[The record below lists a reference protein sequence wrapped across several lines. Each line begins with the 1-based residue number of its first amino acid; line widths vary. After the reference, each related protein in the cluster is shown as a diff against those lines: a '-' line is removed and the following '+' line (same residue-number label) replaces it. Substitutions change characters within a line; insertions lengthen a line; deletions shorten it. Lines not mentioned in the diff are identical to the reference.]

1 MKNNH
6 QNKIAR
12 RLTQYFAW
20 AMLLFALL
28 VGVLFSLMFARHTAD
43 VTKRDLCAHAVSI
56 AETVARFADD
66 CKQGACRG
74 SGFKAY
80 MRYIGAAAMSDLA
93 LLNESGESVILGE
106 MILPEMP
113 MEQHALDMAGEVFA
127 SGEVISSG
135 FSLNPFHPE
144 EMIVC
149 APVWNQQGDV
159 LYALVMRMKVDSVA
173 HTLQDAFYMLSACLL
188 IAMTIAMIVSRFLSR
203 RFVTPLHRMKD
214 AAMQM
219 AQGDYGVKMHIQQQD
234 EIGMLAAH
242 IDELADKL
250 AEAEKERAR
259 FDQMRQDFFSDIS
272 HELRTPIAVLKGN
285 MELLQAGMMEDPE
298 QIQRCHEQLYT
309 DAQHLERLVNDLL
322 ELTRLKNTQFRIE
335 MERINLMDVLGDS
348 VRFMRRKAD
357 EKRIRIQLDEAEPF
371 AVLGDYGRL
380 RQLMI
385 ILLDNA
391 IKFSQEDALVRI
403 EVSRKEDTCQVC
415 VIDHGCGMDEEAMA
429 HIFDRYYHNRSGRN
443 GSGTGLGLPIARE
456 IALRHGI
463 EIDCRSQLGEGTRF
477 TLVFAEQPMNDP

>member
-56 AETVARFADD
+56 AETIAHFTQGCEEGE
-66 CKQGACRG
+66 CKGG
-74 SGFKAY
+74 GFKAY
-80 MRYIGAAAMSDLA
+80 MRYIGEATISDLY
-93 LLNESGESVILGE
+93 LLDRQGSTVLLGE
-106 MILPEMP
+106 MELPETP
-113 MEQHALDMAGEVFA
+113 LPARAKELARSVFE
-127 SGEVISSG
+127 SGKEMSSD
-135 FSLNPFHPE
+135 FSLNPFHPDE
-144 EMIVC
+144 VIVC

-219 AQGDYGVKMHIQQQD
+219 TQGDYSVKTHIEQQD
-234 EIGMLAAH
+234 EIGMLSAH

-250 AEAEKERAR
+250 AEAEKERVR

-285 MELLQAGMMEDPE
+285 MELLRAGMMEDPE

-357 EKRIRIQLDEAEPF
+357 EKRIRIQLDGAEPF

-380 RQLMI
+380 RQMMI

-391 IKFSQEDALVRI
+391 IKFSQEAALVRI

-443 GSGTGLGLPIARE
+443 SSGTGLGLPIARE